1 MPSNNIM
8 NEPSEEQ
15 QNIIEH
21 IKNEYNV
28 YVEAVAG
35 SGKSTT
41 VLSMANQLSDKK
53 ILQLTYNSSLRLEI
67 KAKTTELNIDNII
80 IHTFHSLAVKYFN
93 HDAHTDTGIRHVLL
107 NKMEPKLE
115 LPHVDI
121 LVIDENQDFTELYFQ
136 LVIKF
141 VLLLKSKVQIIC
153 LGDSRQCIYEFKGAD
168 PRFLTFAD
176 KIWTQAIFLKRPE
189 FIKCYLKT
197 SYRITNQMGHFVNKA
212 LIGDDLMLTC
222 RDGEPVTYIRNNYK
236 NVENLILYNI
246 KNLMSSGVKPDEIFV
261 LAASV
266 KGINSYV
273 RKMENRLVEENV
285 PIHVPIFET
294 EKLDDRV
301 ISGKIVFSTF
311 HSVKGRQRPY
321 VFVLGFDNNYFMHYA
336 RTLPK
341 NECPNTLYVG
351 CTRAIKGLF
360 LVEYDQHISDRP
372 LEFLKMK
379 HGELMRCEFVNFKGL
394 PRSIFHKMKD
404 VIDMAGEIQTRY
416 ENPSK
421 MVQFIPDYVL
431 NKITP
436 IIDKI
441 FVNHTDNME
450 IIELPH
456 ITETKYGYEDVSDLN
471 GIAIPCYFY
480 DKISKQNV
488 LHKMINGAL
497 SDVKANDH
505 GYLRKIVNE
514 LPQQCEG
521 ETIDTYLYL
530 ANVYVAL
537 SERLYFKLKQI
548 PRNQYNW
555 LKQEDL
561 DRCVERLEKIV
572 YEPNIEFEKVIIH
585 YSNDTIH
592 EKIDKILFEYI
603 PNIRFRFCAII
614 DVLTENTIWELKCT
628 KQLSIEHK
636 LQILIYAWIYEAI
649 HDKKMVYKLYNVKTN
664 ELYVLNYDF
673 EELTNVVVCI
683 LKGKYETP
691 QILSDGNFVKTMNGI
706 LNNMTIDYLT
716 ESTLKFMD
724 TYA

>member
-1 MPSNNIM
+1 M

-15 QNIIEH
+15 QHIINQV
-21 IKNEYNV
+21 KNDYNV
-28 YVEAVAG
+28 FVEAVAG

-41 VLSMANQLSDKK
+41 VLTMATQLSDKK

-67 KAKTTELNIDNII
+67 KAKTTEYKIDNIT

-107 NKMEPKLE
+107 NKMEPKIE

-141 VLLLKSKVQIIC
+141 VLLLKQKIQIIC

-176 KIWTQAIFLKRPE
+176 RIWGQAIFLKRPE

-197 SYRITNQMGHFVNKA
+197 SYRITDQMGHFVNKA

-222 RDGEPVTYIRNNYK
+222 RGGEPVTYIRNNYK
-236 NVENLILYNI
+236 NVENLVLYNI
-246 KNLMSSGVKPDEIFV
+246 KNLLSSGVKPDEIFV

-273 RKMENRLVEENV
+273 RKMENRLVQENV

-301 ISGKIVFSTF
+301 IVGKIVFSTF

-341 NECPNTLYVG
+341 DECPNTLYVG

-360 LVEYDQHISDRP
+360 LVEYDQHPSDRP

-379 HGELMRCEFVNFKGL
+379 HSELMRCEFVQFKGL
-394 PRSIFHKMKD
+394 PRSIFHKMND
-404 VIDMAGEIQTRY
+404 AIEMANEIQTRY

-441 FVNHTDNME
+441 FQNHTEHVDN
-450 IIELPH
+450 IELPH
-456 ITETKYGYEDVSDLN
+456 ITETMYGYEDVSDLN

-480 DKISKQNV
+480 DKISKKRI
-488 LHKMINGAL
+488 LHQMINHAI
-497 SDVKANDH
+497 SDMKPNDH
-505 GYLRKIVNE
+505 SYLRKIVNE
-514 LPQQCEG
+514 IQTQEECES
-521 ETIDTYLYL
+521 IDRYLYL

-537 SERLYFKLKQI
+537 TERLYFKLKQI
-548 PRNQYNW
+548 PKDRYDW
-555 LKQEDL
+555 LKQEEL
-561 DRCVERLEKIV
+561 TRCIDRLEKIV
-572 YEPNIEFEKVIIH
+572 YEEDMEFEKMIIH
-585 YSNDTIH
+585 YSNDNIH
-592 EKIDKILFEYI
+592 ENIDKILFEYF
-603 PNIRFRFCAII
+603 PTIRFRFCAII
-614 DVLTENTIWELKCT
+614 DVLTQNTIWELKCT
-628 KQLSIEHK
+628 NQLSIEHK
-636 LQILIYAWIYEAI
+636 LQILIYAWLYEAI
-649 HDKKMVYKLYNVKTN
+649 YNKKMDYKLYNVKTN
-664 ELYVLNYDF
+664 ELFVLNYSF
-673 EELTNVVVCI
+673 EELTKVIVCI

-691 QILSDGNFVKTMNGI
+691 EI
-706 LNNMTIDYLT
+706 LNDDDFIISTNRILNYMTIDHLMD
-716 ESTLKFMD
+716 SALKFMD
-724 TYA
+724 VHA